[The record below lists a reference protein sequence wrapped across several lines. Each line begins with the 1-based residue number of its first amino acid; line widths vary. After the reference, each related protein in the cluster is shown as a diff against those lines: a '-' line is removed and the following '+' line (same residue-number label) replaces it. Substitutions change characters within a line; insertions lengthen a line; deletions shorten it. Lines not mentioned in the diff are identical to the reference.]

1 MRCLA
6 ALSHFMSWL
15 KERGLHLYKM
25 QEKSDSFCWTEKT
38 QKALNELKA
47 LIPKLSIL
55 ALPQPDVSQVIST
68 ALVVEQEEP
77 EHIYKVQRSVYYIS
91 KILSDCETHYNQVP
105 KLLYAILI
113 MKCNLLQYFESHSVH
128 VVTSHGLG
136 EIIRNRLSMRRIV

>member
-1 MRCLA
+1 MRCLV

-68 ALVVEQEEP
+68 ALVVEQEKP
-77 EHIYKVQRSVYYIS
+77 EHIYKVQRSVY
-91 KILSDCETHYNQVP
+91 
-105 KLLYAILI
+105 
-113 MKCNLLQYFESHSVH
+113 
-128 VVTSHGLG
+128 
-136 EIIRNRLSMRRIV
+136 